1 MTSAPHEPDLSILEV
16 AALCGV
22 TKARVY
28 QRLADP
34 TDPLPS
40 VKRAITPGTRA
51 VTRVPIEA
59 ALAWR
64 ADRLEHG
71 HAVGEAPL
79 ELLDQLLVP
88 PPVPILIM
96 PSIPS
101 VGLPRFTPY

>member
-1 MTSAPHEPDLSILEV
+1 MSPAPHEPDLGILEV

-34 TDPLPS
+34 IDPLPS
-40 VKRAITPGTRA
+40 VKRSVTPGTRA
-51 VTRVPIEA
+51 ITRVPLAA

-71 HAVGEAPL
+71 HAVGEAPF

-88 PPVPILIM
+88 PPTPVLIM
-96 PSIPS
+96 PSIPI
-101 VGLPRFTPY
+101 GFPRFTPF

>member
-1 MTSAPHEPDLSILEV
+1 MTTAPHEPDLSILEV
-16 AALCGV
+16 AALVGV

-40 VKRAITPGTRA
+40 VKRSVTQGTRA

-64 ADRLEHG
+64 ADRLKHG

-88 PPVPILIM
+88 PPAPILIM
-96 PSIPS
+96 PSIQI
-101 VGLPRFTPY
+101 GLPRFTPF

>member
-1 MTSAPHEPDLSILEV
+1 MTSPPTSPDLGILEV

-34 TDPLPS
+34 NDPLPS
-40 VKRAITPGTRA
+40 IKRAVTPGHRM
-51 VTRVPIEA
+51 VTRVPTTA

-64 ADRLEHG
+64 AERLAHG

-88 PPVPILIM
+88 PAQPVLIM
-96 PSIPS
+96 PSIPI
-101 VGLPRFTPY
+101 GLPRFTPF

>member
-34 TDPLPS
+34 NDPLAS

-88 PPVPILIM
+88 PPAPILIM
-96 PSIPS
+96 PSIQI
-101 VGLPRFTPY
+101 GLPRFTPY